1 MTFASISTQPRHI
14 ARSMCLLAALS
25 SVAALAQ
32 DIPEGSSARQIGS
45 DNVANTAGPSIV
57 NFNGTNEI
65 LYTNHSNDTLYA
77 DPGLTGNPTNTG
89 IAVGGLF
96 QVKATV
102 LNNTLY
108 VSYISSAG
116 VPSLASSTNGVTVFV

>member
-1 MTFASISTQPRHI
+1 MLLSGLIYRVTSMTFASISTQPRHI

-77 DPGLTGNPTNTG
+77 DPGLT
-89 IAVGGLF
+89 
-96 QVKATV
+96 ATQ
-102 LNNTLY
+102 LIPALP
-108 VSYISSAG
+108 SAG
-116 VPSLASSTNGVTVFV
+116 CFR